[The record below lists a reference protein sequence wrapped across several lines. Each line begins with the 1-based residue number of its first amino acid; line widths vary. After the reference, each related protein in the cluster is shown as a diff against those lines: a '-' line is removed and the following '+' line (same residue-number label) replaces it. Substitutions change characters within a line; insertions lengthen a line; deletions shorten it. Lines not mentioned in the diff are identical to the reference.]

1 MFLFLFC
8 KSSSVVM
15 FSRAKAIFWIYFW
28 PNCQFQESCGS
39 HYSQKGTKKA
49 WFWQKRP
56 LFCQK
61 FIKIGLFM
69 QNFVIFT
76 KKIPINVIIQTNCS
90 LNLIKTGLQPNK
102 KDIFI
107 KKVILGYFYSKKY
120 TWKYHFFGIKCALR
134 FAGFARKGS
143 YFIFRE
149 TT

>member
-1 MFLFLFC
+1 
-8 KSSSVVM
+8 
-15 FSRAKAIFWIYFW
+15 
-28 PNCQFQESCGS
+28 
-39 HYSQKGTKKA
+39 
-49 WFWQKRP
+49 
-56 LFCQK
+56 
-61 FIKIGLFM
+61 M

-107 KKVILGYFYSKKY
+107 KKVILGHIYSKKY
-120 TWKYHFFGIKCALR
+120 IGKYHFLGFKCALR

-149 TT
+149 TTYVSYLCIHLNPFNYSNNKNIDPLKVNFW